1 VTALLCRFGKLRYD
15 AGMQP
20 PAPLAIRPARPDELA
35 WVNQRY
41 AEVDFVPSTPQDRI
55 AIAEID
61 GVPAGIGRVV
71 PVGDRAGELGGM
83 LVFPAFRRRG
93 VAQRIV
99 AWLLALP
106 DFDNLY
112 CLPFAELEGLYGALG
127 FCRIDDAPEDVIT
140 KHRWCNEHYPQPV
153 LLMVCRKPVHDVIV
167 MGSGFAGLCMGVRL
181 KQAGLDNFIILE
193 KDAEAGGTW
202 RVNDYP
208 GAACD
213 VPSHLYSFSFAQNP
227 DWTRKYP
234 GRAELWAYT
243 ESIIRDFGLAPHLR
257 TGTELLGADFNEAG
271 GYWTVR
277 TSQGEMSCKVLVAA
291 SGALSRPAIPAL
303 PGLAGFQGKVFHS
316 ACWDHSFDLAGKRV
330 AVIGTGASAI
340 QFIPDIAPRVAQL
353 DVFQR
358 SAQWIMP
365 RRDRAFSAPERWLLA
380 HVKPLR
386 LMYRA
391 FIYAQNEA
399 RLIAFAK
406 FPALMRLAQF
416 AARRHLRRQSHGR
429 PDLRAKLTPDYA
441 MGCKRILMHNAYYPA
456 LARPNVTLFTD
467 AVRAVHPHAIVTAS
481 GEERPVDAIIF
492 GTGFDVEHVLGRA
505 DIRGRGGVRLLDL
518 AQNGLQAYKGA
529 TVAGFP
535 NFFMITGPNTGL
547 GHNSMIYMIESGVQ
561 YVLDATTS
569 ILRGGLHSVEVAR
582 AAQDRYN
589 ERLQQRLHRSIW
601 NAGCKSWYLNGQ
613 RRNFVIWPGFS
624 FTYRALTRRFDAA
637 SYLVRRATSL
647 DA

>member
-1 VTALLCRFGKLRYD
+1 
-15 AGMQP
+15 
-20 PAPLAIRPARPDELA
+20 PDELA

-71 PVGDRAGELGGM
+71 PVGGRNGELGGM
-83 LVFPAFRRRG
+83 VVFPEFRRRG

-112 CLPFAELEGLYGALG
+112 CLPFAELESLYGALG
-127 FCRIDDAPEDVIT
+127 FCRIDEAPEDVIT

-167 MGSGFAGLCMGVRL
+167 MGGGFAGLCMGVRL
-181 KQAGLDNFIILE
+181 KEAGFDNFVILE

-227 DWTRKYP
+227 HWTRKYP
-234 GRAELWAYT
+234 GRDELWAYT
-243 ESIIRDFGLAPHLR
+243 RSVIRDFGLAAHLR

-277 TSQGEMSCKVLVAA
+277 TSRGEMSCKVLVSA
-291 SGALSRPAIPAL
+291 SGALSRPSIPDL
-303 PGLAGFQGKVFHS
+303 PGLASFEGKVLHS
-316 ACWDHSFDLAGKRV
+316 ACWDHGFDLTGKRV

-340 QFIPDIAPRVAQL
+340 QFIPEIAPQVAQL

-358 SAQWIMP
+358 SAQWIIP
-365 RRDRAFSAPERWLLA
+365 RHDRAFTAPERWLLA
-380 HVKPLR
+380 KVEPLR
-386 LMYRA
+386 LLYRA
-391 FIYAQNEA
+391 LIYAQNEA
-399 RLIAFAK
+399 RLIAFTK
-406 FPALMRLAQF
+406 FPGLMKLAQWG
-416 AARRHLRRQSHGR
+416 ALRHLRRQTRGR
-429 PDLRAKLTPDYA
+429 PDLQDKLTPRYT

-456 LARPNVTLFTD
+456 LTRPNVALFTD
-467 AVRAVHPHAIVTAS
+467 AVREVRPRAIVTAS

-492 GTGFDVEHVLGRA
+492 GTGFDVEHVLGQA

-518 AQNGLQAYKGA
+518 TQGGLEAYKGA
-529 TVAGFP
+529 AVAGFP

-561 YVLDATTS
+561 YVLDAVTG
-569 ILRGGLHSVEVAR
+569 ILRGRLHSVDVTR
-582 AAQDRYN
+582 LAQERYN
-589 ERLQQRLHRSIW
+589 ERLQRRLRRSVW
-601 NAGCKSWYLNGQ
+601 NSGCTSWYLNAA
-613 RRNFVIWPGFS
+613 RRNYVIWPGFS

-637 SYLVRRATSL
+637 NYRVLTTTSA